1 LGLTGDRIGPHAV
14 SVDTVPDS
22 APAVSPASS
31 VELAARLSAFLLFAV
46 VPAVLLASFLAAA
59 VGNDYAF
66 DFRQFWQGGRDVLDG
81 VSPYPSSVLLETASD
96 GLGPHGI
103 QEVFRFPYPAGAA
116 FAMVPFAA
124 LPFDVAAAL
133 LTILL
138 ILATSVSLR
147 LLGVR
152 DWRCHGVAFA
162 SIVVLGAIRLGTF
175 TPLLLLALAVAWRFR
190 NRGRV
195 AGAALAFA
203 IVLKLFLWPV
213 VVWLIATRRYAAALW
228 AAGGAAGVTLLAW
241 LVLGFD
247 GLREYPELV
256 GTLTEIVAQRGYSL
270 ASLGEAI
277 GFGASVIPGLT
288 AAGLA
293 VLAARAARATDGDR
307 RSFCLALLASLA
319 FTPIVWLHYF
329 MFLLIPIALWRPRL
343 SAPWFLL
350 LLFWLTPFQETGGD
364 IWRIGLGIAITVAA
378 FWPALAPARQFGL
391 ARRRVARGPA

>member
-1 LGLTGDRIGPHAV
+1 V
-14 SVDTVPDS
+14 SVDTVRDS
-22 APAVSPASS
+22 APAAPPASS
-31 VELAARLSAFLLFAV
+31 VELAARVSAFLLFAV
-46 VPAVLLASFLAAA
+46 VPAVLLAAFLAAA
-59 VGNDYAF
+59 IGNDYAF

-81 VSPYPSSVLLETASD
+81 VSPYPSAALLDTASD
-96 GLGPHGI
+96 ALGPHGI
-103 QEVFRFPYPAGAA
+103 QQVFRFPYPAGAA
-116 FAMVPFAA
+116 LAMVPFAA
-124 LPFDVAAAL
+124 LPFDVAAGV
-133 LTILL
+133 LTVLL
-138 ILATSVSLR
+138 ILATSLSLW

-190 NRGRV
+190 ERARV
-195 AGAALAFA
+195 AGPALALA

-213 VVWLIATRRYAAALW
+213 LLWLVATKRYAAALW
-228 AAGGAAGVTLLAW
+228 AAGGAAAVTLLSW

-256 GTLTEIVAQRGYSL
+256 RTLTDIVAQRGYSL

-277 GFGASVIPGLT
+277 GFGADVIPAVA

-293 VLAARAARATDGDR
+293 VLAVRAARATDGDR

-329 MFLLIPIALWRPRL
+329 MFLLVPIALWRPRL

-364 IWRIGLGIAITVAA
+364 LWRIALGIVITVAA
-378 FWPALAPARQFGL
+378 FWPALAPAGQVGL
-391 ARRRVARGPA
+391 ARLRVARRPA